1 MEGVGGSKD
10 SGPLFAAYIRQS
22 PRAAGAL
29 AFGGLTLVV
38 QHFVW
43 TPDARMS
50 GLAPV
55 LTVTVALCHA
65 ILGAITGPRLVD
77 GARTSTASRA
87 AMLGAIT
94 SLLALSLFAF
104 LFSAYLIATDIRPV
118 GALSYITLP
127 VWAILFAFLGDG
139 WALCLVSIGVG
150 CALYYL
156 AARPGA
162 TRRQGA

>member
-1 MEGVGGSKD
+1 MEGVDGRKGSE
-10 SGPLFAAYIRQS
+10 PLFAAYIRQS

-29 AFGGLTLVV
+29 AFGGLTLLV

-43 TPDARMS
+43 VPDARME

-55 LTVTVALCHA
+55 LTLTVALCHA
-65 ILGAITGPRLVD
+65 IVGAITGPRLVD

-94 SLLALSLFAF
+94 SLLAISLFAL
-104 LFSAYLIATDIRPV
+104 LFSAYLVATDIRPE
-118 GALSYITLP
+118 GAMSYITLP
-127 VWAILFAFLGDG
+127 IWAILFAFLGDG
-139 WALCLVSIGVG
+139 WVLCLVSIGVG
-150 CALYYL
+150 LALYYL

-162 TRRQGA
+162 ARRQGA

>member
-1 MEGVGGSKD
+1 MEGVDGRKD

-38 QHFVW
+38 QHLVW
-43 TPDARMS
+43 TPDARMN
-50 GLAPV
+50 GLVPV

-65 ILGAITGPRLVD
+65 IFGAITGPRLVD

-104 LFSAYLIATDIRPV
+104 LFSAYLIVTDIRPV

-127 VWAILFAFLGDG
+127 VWAIVFAFLGDG

-162 TRRQGA
+162 ARRQGA

>member
-1 MEGVGGSKD
+1 MVGAGRNKD
-10 SGPLFAAYIRQS
+10 SGPVLAAYIRQS

-29 AFGGLTLVV
+29 AFGGLALVV
-38 QHFVW
+38 QHFLW
-43 TPDARMS
+43 TPDARMN

-55 LTVTVALCHA
+55 LTLTVALCHA
-65 ILGAITGPRLVD
+65 IVGSMTAPRLVD

-104 LFSAYLIATDIRPV
+104 VFSAYLIATDIRPI
-118 GALSYITLP
+118 GALSYVTLP
-127 VWAILFAFLGDG
+127 IWAALFAFLGDG
-139 WALCLVSIGVG
+139 WALCLVSIGIG

-156 AARPGA
+156 AARPG
-162 TRRQGA
+162 TTSRQSA

>member
-1 MEGVGGSKD
+1 MEGVDGRKG

-43 TPDARMS
+43 TPDARMN
-50 GLAPV
+50 GLVPV
-55 LTVTVALCHA
+55 LTLSVALCHA
-65 ILGAITGPRLVD
+65 ICGAITGPRLVD

-127 VWAILFAFLGDG
+127 IWAIVFAFLGDG